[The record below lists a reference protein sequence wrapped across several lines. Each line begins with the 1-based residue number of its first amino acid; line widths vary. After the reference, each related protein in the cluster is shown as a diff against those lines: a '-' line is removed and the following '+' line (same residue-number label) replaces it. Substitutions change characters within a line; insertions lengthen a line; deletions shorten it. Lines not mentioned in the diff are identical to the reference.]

1 MIVRL
6 GFFSMYSRFK
16 LLSVFLLS
24 STLLFIPAERN
35 NLAIAGTCVA
45 GSSCPPPPVQFIPGQ
60 RITVEVVNLTRGVIQ
75 LQQMPVT
82 DALTISPGQV
92 RTLLRG
98 STIDPN
104 FSLIFWDTMGL
115 SLKADIIKLGAKNL
129 RIELRPGGR
138 PPGNRAVYLND
149 DGRVKIL

>member
-1 MIVRL
+1 
-6 GFFSMYSRFK
+6 MYSSSK
-16 LLSVFLLS
+16 LLPIFLLT
-24 STLLFIPAERN
+24 STLLFLPAEDA

-45 GSSCPPPPVQFIPGQ
+45 GLSCPPPPIQFIPGQ
-60 RITVEVVNLTRGVIQ
+60 RITIEVVNLTEGVIR
-75 LQQMPVT
+75 LQQLPVT

-92 RTLLRG
+92 RTFLG
-98 STIDPN
+98 GNTIDPN

-115 SLKADIIKLGAKNL
+115 ALKADIIKLGARNL

-149 DGRVKIL
+149 DGRVKVL

>member
-1 MIVRL
+1 M
-6 GFFSMYSRFK
+6 
-16 LLSVFLLS
+16 
-24 STLLFIPAERN
+24 FISAKRTD
-35 NLAIAGTCVA
+35 LAVAGTCVA
-45 GSSCPPPPVQFIPGQ
+45 GSSCPPPPIQFIPGQ
-60 RITVEVVNLTRGVIQ
+60 RITIEVVNLTQGVIQ

-82 DALTISPGQV
+82 DSLTISPGQV
-92 RTLLRG
+92 RTFLRG

-115 SLKADIIKLGAKNL
+115 FLKADIIKLGAKNL

>member
-1 MIVRL
+1 
-6 GFFSMYSRFK
+6 
-16 LLSVFLLS
+16 
-24 STLLFIPAERN
+24 
-35 NLAIAGTCVA
+35 
-45 GSSCPPPPVQFIPGQ
+45 
-60 RITVEVVNLTRGVIQ
+60 RITIEVVNLTQGLIQ

-82 DALTISPGQV
+82 DSLTISPGQV
-92 RTLLRG
+92 RTLFRG

-149 DGRVKIL
+149 DGRVSIL